1 MTVTAGGVGLHAS
14 AAQAEP
20 PVAPAGASVTK
31 ATESAG
37 TATAVK
43 AAETAKTAGTAKAA
57 KTAKRSKAARQ
68 QVKAHKAVAV
78 AKKQIG
84 DPYRYGATGP
94 HAFDC
99 SGLVQFAWKKAGV
112 SIPRVTNSQFAH
124 IKKKVSYKNLRPG
137 DLMFFRGLGHVGM
150 YIGKGKMVHSPS
162 SGKTVRVEKVSG
174 WRKSSFAGAVRPG
187 L

>member
-20 PVAPAGASVTK
+20 VAPAGATVTK
-31 ATESAG
+31 AAESAG

-43 AAETAKTAGTAKAA
+43 AAKAGKTASTAKTG
-57 KTAKRSKAARQ
+57 KTAKRSKSARQ

-112 SIPRVTNSQFAH
+112 SIPRVTNSQFAR

-150 YIGKGKMVHSPS
+150 YVGKGKMVHSPS
-162 SGKTVRVEKVSG
+162 TGKTVRIEKLSG

>member
-1 MTVTAGGVGLHAS
+1 MALSMTVTAGGLALHVP
-14 AAQAEP
+14 AAQADT
-20 PVAPAGASVTK
+20 VIAPAGASVTTVEAVKTTASKK
-31 ATESAG
+31 ATSKKVLSKKQA
-37 TATAVK
+37 
-43 AAETAKTAGTAKAA
+43 
-57 KTAKRSKAARQ
+57 KAARQ
-68 QVKAHKAVAV
+68 KVKAHKAVAV

-99 SGLVQFAWKKAGV
+99 SGLVQFAWRKAGV
-112 SIPRVTNSQFAH
+112 KIPRVTNSQFAG
-124 IKKKVSYKNLRPG
+124 IRKKVSYKNLKPG

-162 SGKTVRVEKVSG
+162 SGKTVRVEKLNG